1 MNVKSEFKVCKNK
14 NCKKILPKG
23 YKYEYCE
30 NCQNRQAHT
39 AKNVFKGVVA
49 GMGAMA
55 SIALVIITK
64 GKIDFKK
71 K

>member
-1 MNVKSEFKVCKNK
+1 MKEQSDLRVCKNK

-30 NCQNRQAHT
+30 ACQNQQAHT
-39 AKNVFKGVVA
+39 AKNVFKGVLA
-49 GMGAMA
+49 GMGTMA

-64 GKIDFKK
+64 GKIDLKK